1 MLTINKLRTEYLENP
16 IGIDARAPR
25 FSWVLGSSRQGVIQ
39 ENYHVLA
46 ASDPGFSD
54 ILWDSGVVNSADSV
68 RVRYQGKPLCS
79 GQGVYWKVTVT
90 AGGEKADSETAYFEM
105 GLLEPEDWK
114 AKWINVDIKTD
125 DLDTARPAFYLRK
138 SFSVSKKISRA
149 RIYQTAHGLYHFWL
163 NGEKGTHDQFN
174 PGFTSYYHRLQYQ
187 TYDITSLLK
196 EGQNVWAVMIGEG
209 WWRGTIGGQFR
220 NNFGYT
226 LDFLG
231 QIVIDYEDGTSEV
244 IGSDEN
250 FRKSCGNILLNDM
263 KYGEVYDA
271 RIAMDGWTGL
281 GFDDSTWENV
291 RLAEGE
297 HIGMDALIPQRS
309 VFMREKEVFRP
320 KLMIDT
326 AGNTLLDFGQNIA
339 GYVRMTLRG
348 LEPGQKV
355 HLQHNEELKNGAFDL
370 GNVQQGLADETHF
383 QEIVYYGAGAST
395 EKYQPSFAIFAFRYV
410 LLEGYNIAAIQ
421 DGDFEAVAVYSDLE
435 QTGDFTCSNELI
447 NQLVRNSRWSQKGNF
462 LDVPTDCPSRER
474 SPWTGDSQV
483 YAKTASEFMNVYPFF
498 EKWMEE
504 FPVEQYA
511 DGMISNSAPLTTS
524 LHSKEEADRLIREE
538 KYTFFKPG
546 VVGPDGTPSCF
557 DGSAGWGDTVTITP
571 YTMYLCYGDRQILE
585 NLYGTAKKWVNYMIR
600 AAKDVSEPN
609 SDGPEYST
617 YVNGVRDAD
626 YLFDTRFHFG
636 EWLEPDSEE
645 ATEAG
650 NQDIEGQKKRTD
662 PLVATAYLYHSSVLL
677 GRIAAILGKE
687 EDSAFYTD
695 YSKEVKRVYNKYL
708 IAEDGT
714 ISKGHQ
720 APYVR
725 VLQFGLVDE
734 DKKAKVAQKLLEE
747 VRKANMHLNT
757 GFLSTPFILFQLL
770 ENGFVEEA
778 YQVLEQPTSPG
789 WLYPVLRGA
798 TTIWESWQ
806 AIDLHNCS
814 YNHYSYGA
822 VCDFLFSA
830 VCGIKPLLETPGYKH
845 FRIAP
850 VPGGHLTHAEAKY
863 TSIYGEIRS
872 AWEKKDG
879 GVEYRFEIPV
889 NTTAEVILP
898 GRETETLGS
907 GCYTRFVK

>member
-1 MLTINKLRTEYLENP
+1 MLTITKLRTEYLENP
-16 IGIDARAPR
+16 IGIDARNPR
-25 FSWVLGSSRQGVIQ
+25 LSWVLKSSRQNVMQ
-39 ENYHVLA
+39 DSYRVLA
-46 ASDPGFSD
+46 ASDAGFSEV
-54 ILWDSGVVNSADSV
+54 LWDSGVVSSADSV
-68 RVRYQGKPLCS
+68 RVRYQGKQLETMQRVC
-79 GQGVYWKVTVT
+79 WKVTVT
-90 AGGEKADSETAYFEM
+90 ANGETAESETAFFEM
-105 GLLEPEDWK
+105 GLLEKSDWQ
-114 AKWINVDIKTD
+114 ANWINVDTKTD
-125 DLDTARPAFYLRK
+125 DKDAARPAFYLRK
-138 SFSVSKKISRA
+138 CFTVGKNLNRA

-163 NGEKGTHDQFN
+163 NGVKGTHDQFN

-187 TYDITSLLK
+187 TYDITELLS
-196 EGQNVWAVMIGEG
+196 EGDNVWAVMLGEG

-231 QIVIDYEDGTSEV
+231 QIVLEYADGSREIV
-244 IGSDEN
+244 GSDGS
-250 FRKSCGNILLNDM
+250 FRKSTGSILLNDM
-263 KYGEVYDA
+263 KYGEIVDA
-271 RIAMDGWTGL
+271 RICMDGWTDL
-281 GFDDSTWENV
+281 GYDDSTWEST

-297 HIGMDALIPQRS
+297 HLGFDALIPQRS

-320 KLMIDT
+320 RVLIDT

-348 LEPGQKV
+348 LQPGQKIR
-355 HLQHNEELKNGAFDL
+355 LQHNEELKNGAFDL

-383 QEIVYYGAGAST
+383 QEIVYYGSGAAV
-395 EKYQPSFAIFAFRYV
+395 ERYQPSFAIFAFRYV
-410 LLEGYNIAAIQ
+410 LLDGYDVARIQ

-474 SPWTGDSQV
+474 SPWTGDSHI

-511 DGMISNSAPLTTS
+511 NGMISNSAPLTTS
-524 LHSKEEADRLIREE
+524 MHSPEEADRVIREG
-538 KYTFFKPG
+538 KCTFFKPG

-585 NLYGTAKKWVNYMIR
+585 NLYPTAKKWVNYMID

-617 YVNGVRDAD
+617 YTNGVRDAD

-636 EWLEPDSEE
+636 EWLEPGSTESED
-645 ATEAG
+645 AG
-650 NQDIEGQKKRTD
+650 NQDIEAQKKRND
-662 PLVATAYLYHSSVLL
+662 PLVATAYLYYSSVLL
-677 GRIAAILGKE
+677 SRMASILGNA
-687 EDSAFYTD
+687 EDAAYYLS
-695 YSKEVKRVYNKYL
+695 YSREVKRVYNKYL
-708 IAEDGT
+708 VAEDGT
-714 ISKGHQ
+714 IVKGRQ

-725 VLQFGLVDE
+725 VLQFDLADE
-734 DKKAKVAQKLLEE
+734 EKRPKVAAKLLEE
-747 VRKANMHLNT
+747 VKRAGMHLNT
-757 GFLSTPFILFQLL
+757 GFLSTPFLLFQLL
-770 ENGFVEEA
+770 ANGFAEEA

-845 FRIAP
+845 FQIAP
-850 VPGGHLTHAEAKY
+850 VPGGRLTHAEAEY
-863 TSIYGEIRS
+863 ECIYGMIRS

-879 GVEYRFEIPV
+879 GIEYRFEIPA
-889 NTTAEVILP
+889 NTTAEVLLP
-898 GRETETLGS
+898 GRESETLGS
-907 GCYTRFVK
+907 GSYVRFVG